1 MAKANVLAS
10 VLYRLAISLKNQ
22 DFKKLIFK
30 RHRKDLIYTLSSMK
44 FLTHC
49 IGMKSISPYQ
59 AEKIVNLLKDTNN
72 IDTDALAESLKEASD
87 ESDFSV
93 DYENLLSEMQQILS
107 SCIDILLQKK
117 KGYIDN
123 INLYIKAFH
132 NYPRAFLSLTDK
144 WKISA
149 EEAIEYSKT
158 YLTNK

>member
-1 MAKANVLAS
+1 MTKANVLAS

-59 AEKIVNLLKDTNN
+59 AERIVNLLKDTNN
-72 IDTDALAESLKEASD
+72 IDTDALTESLKEASD

-93 DYENLLSEMQQILS
+93 DYENLLSEMQRILS

-117 KGYIDN
+117 KGYIN
-123 INLYIKAFH
+123 SINLYIKAFH

-144 WKISA
+144 ARISPEQA
-149 EEAIEYSKT
+149 TEYSKV
-158 YLTNK
+158 YLIN

>member
-1 MAKANVLAS
+1 MTKANVLAS

-59 AEKIVNLLKDTNN
+59 AERIVNLLKDTNN
-72 IDTDALAESLKEASD
+72 IDTDALAESLKESPD
-87 ESDFSV
+87 ESDFSAE
-93 DYENLLSEMQQILS
+93 YEALLPEMQRILS

-117 KGYIDN
+117 KGYIDS

-144 WKISA
+144 ERISPKQA
-149 EEAIEYSKT
+149 TEYSKV
-158 YLTNK
+158 YLIN

>member
-1 MAKANVLAS
+1 MTKANVLAS

-72 IDTDALAESLKEASD
+72 IDTDALTESLKEASD

-93 DYENLLSEMQQILS
+93 DYENLLSEMQRILS

-117 KGYIDN
+117 KGYIDR

-144 WKISA
+144 WRISPEQA
-149 EEAIEYSKT
+149 TEYSKV
-158 YLTNK
+158 YLIN

>member
-1 MAKANVLAS
+1 MTKANVLAS
-10 VLYRLAISLKNQ
+10 VLYQLAVSLKNQ

-72 IDTDALAESLKEASD
+72 IDTDALAESLKESPD
-87 ESDFSV
+87 ESDFSAE
-93 DYENLLSEMQQILS
+93 YEALLPEMQRILS

-117 KGYIDN
+117 KGYIDS
-123 INLYIKAFH
+123 II
-132 NYPRAFLSLTDK
+132 
-144 WKISA
+144 IS
-149 EEAIEYSKT
+149 ISKLFT
-158 YLTNK
+158 ITRERFCL

>member
-1 MAKANVLAS
+1 MTKANVLAS

-30 RHRKDLIYTLSSMK
+30 CHRKDLIYTLSSMK

-59 AEKIVNLLKDTNN
+59 AERIVNLLKDTNN
-72 IDTDALAESLKEASD
+72 IDTDALAESLKESPD
-87 ESDFSV
+87 ESDFSAE
-93 DYENLLSEMQQILS
+93 YEALLPEMQRILS

-117 KGYIDN
+117 KGYIDS

-144 WKISA
+144 ARISPEQA
-149 EEAIEYSKT
+149 TEYSKV
-158 YLTNK
+158 YLIN

>member
-1 MAKANVLAS
+1 MTKANVLAS

-117 KGYIDN
+117 KGYIDR

-144 WKISA
+144 SRISPEQA
-149 EEAIEYSKT
+149 TEYSKP
-158 YLTNK
+158 YLIN

>member
-1 MAKANVLAS
+1 MTKVNVLAS

-49 IGMKSISPYQ
+49 IGMESISPYQ

-72 IDTDALAESLKEASD
+72 IDTDALAESLKESPD
-87 ESDFSV
+87 ESDFSAE
-93 DYENLLSEMQQILS
+93 YEALLPEMQRILS
-107 SCIDILLQKK
+107 SCIDILLHKK

-144 WKISA
+144 ARISPEQA
-149 EEAIEYSKT
+149 TEYSKV
-158 YLTNK
+158 YLIN

>member
-1 MAKANVLAS
+1 MTKANVLAS

-72 IDTDALAESLKEASD
+72 IDTDALAESLKESPD
-87 ESDFSV
+87 ESDFSAE
-93 DYENLLSEMQQILS
+93 YEALLPEMQRILS

-117 KGYIDN
+117 KGYIDS
-123 INLYIKAFH
+123 II
-132 NYPRAFLSLTDK
+132 
-144 WKISA
+144 IS
-149 EEAIEYSKT
+149 ISKLFT
-158 YLTNK
+158 ITRERFCL

>member
-1 MAKANVLAS
+1 MTKVNVLAS

-30 RHRKDLIYTLSSMK
+30 CHRKDLIYTLSSMK

-117 KGYIDN
+117 KGYIDR

-144 WKISA
+144 ARISPEQA
-149 EEAIEYSKT
+149 TEYSKV
-158 YLTNK
+158 YLIN

>member
-1 MAKANVLAS
+1 MTKSNVLAS

-44 FLTHC
+44 FLTLC

-59 AEKIVNLLKDTNN
+59 AERIVNLLKDTNN
-72 IDTDALAESLKEASD
+72 IDTDALAESLKESPD
-87 ESDFSV
+87 ESVFSAE
-93 DYENLLSEMQQILS
+93 YEALLPEMQRILS

-117 KGYIDN
+117 KGYIN
-123 INLYIKAFH
+123 SVSLYIKAFH

-144 WKISA
+144 SKISA
-149 EEAIEYSKT
+149 EEAIEYSKS
-158 YLTNK
+158 YLKSN